1 MTLSDQDLAS
11 LSVKSLTGVGDKLA
25 EKLARLGIFQV
36 ENLLFHL
43 PFRYEDRT
51 RISPVGSLQAFQ
63 SAQIEGEV
71 LAADIV
77 LGRRRSLMVKVSD
90 KTGIVSLRFFHFSN
104 AQRQGFK
111 KGRKIRCFGDARIG
125 RSGLELFHPEYQFVD
140 QSSPLAKTLTPIYPT
155 TEGVTQPRLRNL
167 TDQALALLEK
177 WTPPDLLKELDLGD
191 TPWSMKAALS
201 YLHRPPESA
210 KIESLAEGKHPAQ
223 QRLILEELTAHQL
236 SMLRVRNQN
245 RNYQAVKIPTAPKV
259 QDQILQT
266 VGFSPTSA
274 QQRVCKEI
282 YDDLASGHPML
293 RLLQG
298 DVGSGKTLVAALAAA
313 SAIAAG
319 YQVALMVP
327 TEILAEQHMRSFSR
341 WFPKEWK
348 ITLLTSRIKGKGRD
362 AVLDLIAKGN
372 SNLVIGTHALFQD
385 DVQFAN
391 LALVI
396 IDEQH
401 RFGVSQRLALQDK
414 AVGEG
419 HRAHQLVMTAT
430 PIPRTLAM
438 SHYAHLDLSVID
450 EMPPGRKPVITTVI
464 SQDRRDAVLRR
475 VREYCRSGHQA
486 YWICTLVEEGEM
498 ENLRAAEVTAEELR
512 LSMPELNIGLVH
524 GRLKSA
530 EKDEV
535 MQAFSSGEINLLIAT
550 TVVEVGVDVPRASL
564 MIIENPERLGLSQL
578 HQLRGRV
585 GRGDIESHCI
595 LLYGSPLSHAGKQ
608 RLAAMRD
615 SNSGFELAEIDL
627 KLRGAGEL
635 LGVRQAGEASFH
647 LVQLHR
653 DSSLIPQ
660 ARELAEQLLNSEGQR
675 ADLLLQRWLGNKQNY
690 SFS

>member
-1 MTLSDQDLAS
+1 MPADPDLAR
-11 LSVKSLTGVGDKLA
+11 LSVKNLNGVGDKLA

-43 PFRYEDRT
+43 PLRYEDRT
-51 RISPVGSLQAFQ
+51 RISPIGGLQAFQ
-63 SAQIEGEV
+63 SALVEGEV

-77 LGRRRSLMVKVSD
+77 MGRRRSLMVKIGDS
-90 KTGIVSLRFFHFSN
+90 TGIISLRFFHFSN

-111 KGRKIRCFGDARIG
+111 KGRKIRCYGEARLG
-125 RSGLELFHPEYQFVD
+125 RSGLEIFHPEYQFLD
-140 QSSPLAKTLTPIYPT
+140 RAAPLAKTLTPVYPT
-155 TEGVTQPRLRNL
+155 TEGVTQQRLRNL
-167 TDQALALLEK
+167 TDQALNLLEK
-177 WTPPDLLKELDLGD
+177 WTPDDLLDDMEIADAK
-191 TPWSMKAALS
+191 WSIKAALF

-210 KIESLAEGKHPAQ
+210 EVESLLEGRHPAQ
-223 QRLILEELTAHQL
+223 QRLILEELTAHQV
-236 SMLRVRNQN
+236 SMLKVRNQN
-245 RNYQAVKIPTAPKV
+245 RSYQAVKIAADK
-259 QDQILQT
+259 QAESDILQST
-266 VGFSPTSA
+266 GFALTNA
-274 QQRVCKEI
+274 QRRVCEDI
-282 YDDLASGHPML
+282 YRDLNSGHPML

-313 SAIAAG
+313 AAIAAG

-327 TEILAEQHMRSFSR
+327 TEILAEQHLRSFGR
-341 WFPKEWK
+341 WFPDQWK
-348 ITLLTSRIKGKGRD
+348 ITSLTSRLKGKGRT
-362 AVLDLIAKGN
+362 AVLELINQGK
-372 SNLVIGTHALFQD
+372 SNLVIGTHALFQE
-385 DVQFAN
+385 DVEFAN

-414 AVGEG
+414 GLKQG
-419 HRAHQLVMTAT
+419 FRPHQLVMTAT

-450 EMPPGRKPVITTVI
+450 ELPPGRKPVTTTVI
-464 SQDRRDAVLRR
+464 SQERRDAVLRR
-475 VREYCRSGHQA
+475 VREYCRSGHQV

-512 LSMPELNIGLVH
+512 LAMPEFNIGLVH

-535 MQAFSSGEINLLIAT
+535 MQAFAGGKINLLIAT
-550 TVVEVGVDVPRASL
+550 TVVEVGVDVPNASL

-595 LLYGSPLSHAGKQ
+595 LLYGSPLSQAGKQ

-615 SNSGFELAEIDL
+615 NSSGFKLAEIDL

-653 DSSLIPQ
+653 DSGLIPQ
-660 ARELAEQLLNSEGQR
+660 AREMAETLLVKEDER
-675 ADLLLQRWLGNKQNY
+675 AELLVNRWIGNKQNY
-690 SFS
+690 SLS

>member
-1 MTLSDQDLAS
+1 MPGDQDLAR
-11 LSVKSLTGVGDKLA
+11 LSVQSLNGVGEKLA
-25 EKLARLGIFQV
+25 GKLARLGIYHV

-43 PFRYEDRT
+43 PARYEDRT
-51 RISPVGSLQAFQ
+51 RINPIGGLQAFS

-77 LGRRRSLMVKVSD
+77 MGRRRSLMVKIGDS
-90 KTGIVSLRFFHFSN
+90 TGIISLRFFHFSN
-104 AQRQGFK
+104 AQRQGFH
-111 KGRKIRCFGDARIG
+111 KGRKLRCYGEARLG
-125 RSGLELFHPEYQFVD
+125 RSGLEIFHPEYQFLD
-140 QSSPLAKTLTPIYPT
+140 HAPPLAKTLTPVYPT
-155 TEGVTQPRLRNL
+155 TEGITQQRLRNL
-167 TDQALALLEK
+167 TDQALKLLEK
-177 WTPPDLLKELDLGD
+177 WTPDELIDDLKIADKQ
-191 TPWSMKAALS
+191 WSIKAALF

-210 KIESLAEGKHPAQ
+210 KVESLAQGKHPAQ
-223 QRLILEELTAHQL
+223 QRLIIEELTAHQV
-236 SMLRVRNQN
+236 SMLKVRNQN
-245 RNYQAVKIPTAPKV
+245 RSYKAVKIAPSHREESA
-259 QDQILQT
+259 ILQA
-266 VGFSPTSA
+266 VGFSPTAA
-274 QQRVCKEI
+274 QRRVCDEI
-282 YDDLASGHPML
+282 YRDLDSGHPML

-327 TEILAEQHMRSFSR
+327 TEILAEQHSRSFSR
-341 WFPKEWK
+341 WFPDAWK
-348 ITLLTSRIKGKGRD
+348 INVLTSRLKGKGRA
-362 AVLDLIAKGN
+362 AVLELVEQGKSD
-372 SNLVIGTHALFQD
+372 LVIGTHALFQD
-385 DVQFAN
+385 DVRFAN

-414 AVGEG
+414 GLNEDC
-419 HRAHQLVMTAT
+419 RPHQLVMTAT

-450 EMPPGRKPVITTVI
+450 ELPPGRKPVTTRVI

-475 VREYCRSGHQA
+475 LREYCRSGHQV

-512 LSMPELNIGLVH
+512 LAIPELKIGLVH

-530 EKDEV
+530 EKDDV
-535 MQAFSSGEINLLIAT
+535 MQAFASGKIDLLIAT
-550 TVVEVGVDVPRASL
+550 TVVEVGVDVPNASL

-595 LLYGSPLSHAGKQ
+595 LLYGSPLSQAGKQ
-608 RLAAMRD
+608 RLSAMRD
-615 SNSGFELAEIDL
+615 NSSGFKLAEIDL

-653 DSSLIPQ
+653 DSELIPQ
-660 ARELAEQLLNSEGQR
+660 ARELAEKLLAQQDKR
-675 ADLLLQRWLGNKQNY
+675 ADFLINRWLGDKQNY
-690 SFS
+690 SLS

>member
-1 MTLSDQDLAS
+1 MPGSQDLAR
-11 LSVKSLTGVGDKLA
+11 LSVKSLNGVGDKLA
-25 EKLARLGIFQV
+25 EKLARLGIYQV

-43 PFRYEDRT
+43 PSRYEDRT
-51 RISPVGSLQAFQ
+51 RIHPIGSLQAFQ
-63 SAQIEGEV
+63 SGQIEGEV

-77 LGRRRSLMVKVSD
+77 MGRRRSLMVKIGDS
-90 KTGIVSLRFFHFSN
+90 TGIISLRFFHFSN

-111 KGRKIRCFGDARIG
+111 KGRKLRCFGEARLG
-125 RSGLELFHPEYQFVD
+125 RSGLEIFHPEYQFLD
-140 QSSPLAKTLTPIYPT
+140 RASPLAKTLTPIYPT

-177 WTPPDLLKELDLGD
+177 WTPEDLLEELDVGD
-191 TPWSMKAALS
+191 SSWSMKAALT

-210 KIESLAEGKHPAQ
+210 KIESLTEGKHPAQ

-236 SMLRVRNQN
+236 SMLKVRNQN
-245 RNYQAVKIPTAPKV
+245 RSHQAVKISPSPSEEASILASAGFTPTAA
-259 QDQILQT
+259 QT
-266 VGFSPTSA
+266 
-274 QQRVCKEI
+274 RVCQEI
-282 YDDLASGHPML
+282 YSDLASGHPML

-327 TEILAEQHMRSFSR
+327 TEILAEQHLRSFNR
-341 WFPKEWK
+341 WFPEKWK
-348 ITLLTSRIKGKGRD
+348 ITLLTSRLKGKGRA
-362 AVLDLIAKGN
+362 AVIDLVKQGK

-385 DVQFAN
+385 DVYFAK

-401 RFGVSQRLALQDK
+401 RFGVGQRLAIQDK
-414 AVGEG
+414 AFREG
-419 HRAHQLVMTAT
+419 GRPHQLVMTAT

-450 EMPPGRKPVITTVI
+450 ELPPGRKPVTTTVI
-464 SQDRRDAVLRR
+464 SQERRDAVLRR
-475 VREYCRSGHQA
+475 VREYCRSGHQV

-498 ENLRAAEVTAEELR
+498 ENLRAAEVTAEELK
-512 LSMPELNIGLVH
+512 LAMPELDIGLVH
-524 GRLKSA
+524 GRLKSS

-535 MQAFSSGEINLLIAT
+535 MQAFTSGEIHLLIAT
-550 TVVEVGVDVPRASL
+550 TVVEVGVDVPNASL
-564 MIIENPERLGLSQL
+564 MIIDNPERLGLSQL

-595 LLYGSPLSHAGKQ
+595 LLYGSPLSQAGKQ
-608 RLAAMRD
+608 RLSAMRD
-615 SNSGFELAEIDL
+615 ISSGFELAEIDL

-635 LGVRQAGEASFH
+635 LGLRQAGEASFH

-653 DSSLIPQ
+653 DAGLIPQ
-660 ARELAEQLLNSEGQR
+660 ARQLAEQFLMSSDNRAELLIN
-675 ADLLLQRWLGNKQNY
+675 RWLGGKQDY

>member
-1 MTLSDQDLAS
+1 MPGSQDLAR
-11 LSVKSLTGVGDKLA
+11 LSVKSLNGVGDKLA
-25 EKLARLGIFQV
+25 EKLARLGIYQV

-43 PFRYEDRT
+43 PSRYEDRT
-51 RISPVGSLQAFQ
+51 RIHPIGSLQAFQ
-63 SAQIEGEV
+63 SGQIEGEV

-77 LGRRRSLMVKVSD
+77 MGRRRSLMVKIGDS
-90 KTGIVSLRFFHFSN
+90 TGIISLRFFHFSN

-111 KGRKIRCFGDARIG
+111 KGRKLRCFGEARLG
-125 RSGLELFHPEYQFVD
+125 RSGLEIFHPEYQFLD
-140 QSSPLAKTLTPIYPT
+140 RASPLAKTLTPIYPT

-177 WTPPDLLKELDLGD
+177 WTPEDLLEELDVGD
-191 TPWSMKAALS
+191 SSWSMSAALT

-210 KIESLAEGKHPAQ
+210 KIESLTEGKHPAQ

-236 SMLRVRNQN
+236 SMLKVRNQN
-245 RNYQAVKIPTAPKV
+245 RSHQAVKISPSPSEEASILASAGFTPTAA
-259 QDQILQT
+259 QT
-266 VGFSPTSA
+266 
-274 QQRVCKEI
+274 RVCQEI
-282 YDDLASGHPML
+282 YSDLASGHPML

-327 TEILAEQHMRSFSR
+327 TEILAEQHLRSFNR
-341 WFPKEWK
+341 WFPEKWK
-348 ITLLTSRIKGKGRD
+348 ITLLTSRLKGKGRA
-362 AVLDLIAKGN
+362 AVIDLVKQGK
-372 SNLVIGTHALFQD
+372 SNLVIGTHALFQN
-385 DVQFAN
+385 DVEFAN

-401 RFGVSQRLALQDK
+401 RFGVGQRLALQDK
-414 AVGEG
+414 AFREG
-419 HRAHQLVMTAT
+419 GRPHQLVMTAT

-450 EMPPGRKPVITTVI
+450 ELPPGRKPVTTTVI
-464 SQDRRDAVLRR
+464 SQERRDAVLRR
-475 VREYCRSGHQA
+475 VREYCRSGHQV

-498 ENLRAAEVTAEELR
+498 ENLRAAEVTAEELK
-512 LSMPELNIGLVH
+512 LAMPELNIGLVH
-524 GRLKSA
+524 GRLKSS

-535 MQAFSSGEINLLIAT
+535 MQAFASGEIHLLIAT
-550 TVVEVGVDVPRASL
+550 TVVEVGVDVPNASL
-564 MIIENPERLGLSQL
+564 MIIDNPERLGLSQL

-595 LLYGSPLSHAGKQ
+595 LLYGSPLSQAGKQ
-608 RLAAMRD
+608 RLSAMRD
-615 SNSGFELAEIDL
+615 ISSGFELAEIDL

-635 LGVRQAGEASFH
+635 LGLRQAGEASFH

-653 DSSLIPQ
+653 DAGLIPQ
-660 ARELAEQLLNSEGQR
+660 ARQLAERFLMSSDKRAELLIN
-675 ADLLLQRWLGNKQNY
+675 RWLGGKQDY

>member
-1 MTLSDQDLAS
+1 MPGSQDLAR
-11 LSVKSLTGVGDKLA
+11 LSVKSLNGVGDKLA
-25 EKLARLGIFQV
+25 EKLARLGIYQV

-43 PFRYEDRT
+43 PSRYEDRT
-51 RISPVGSLQAFQ
+51 RIHPIGSLQAFQ
-63 SAQIEGEV
+63 SGQIEGEV

-77 LGRRRSLMVKVSD
+77 MGRRRSLMVKIGDS
-90 KTGIVSLRFFHFSN
+90 TGIISLRFFHFSN

-111 KGRKIRCFGDARIG
+111 KGRKLRCFGEARLG
-125 RSGLELFHPEYQFVD
+125 RSGLEIFHPEYQFLD
-140 QSSPLAKTLTPIYPT
+140 RASPLAKTLTPIYPT

-177 WTPPDLLKELDLGD
+177 WTPEDLLEELDVGD
-191 TPWSMKAALS
+191 SSWSMKAALT

-210 KIESLAEGKHPAQ
+210 KIESLTEGKHPAQ

-236 SMLRVRNQN
+236 SMLKVRNQN
-245 RNYQAVKIPTAPKV
+245 RSHQAVKISPSPSEEASILASAGFTPTAA
-259 QDQILQT
+259 QT
-266 VGFSPTSA
+266 
-274 QQRVCKEI
+274 RVCQEI
-282 YDDLASGHPML
+282 YSDLASGHPML

-327 TEILAEQHMRSFSR
+327 TEILAEQHLRSFNR
-341 WFPKEWK
+341 WFPEKWK
-348 ITLLTSRIKGKGRD
+348 ITLLTSRLKGKGRA
-362 AVLDLIAKGN
+362 AVIDLVKQGK

-385 DVQFAN
+385 DVHFAK

-401 RFGVSQRLALQDK
+401 RFGVGQRLALQDK
-414 AVGEG
+414 AFSEG
-419 HRAHQLVMTAT
+419 GRPHQLVMTAT

-450 EMPPGRKPVITTVI
+450 ELPPGRKPVTTTVI
-464 SQDRRDAVLRR
+464 SQERRDAVLRR
-475 VREYCRSGHQA
+475 VREYCRSGHQV

-498 ENLRAAEVTAEELR
+498 ENLRAAEVTAEELK
-512 LSMPELNIGLVH
+512 LAMPELNIGLVH
-524 GRLKSA
+524 GRLKSS

-535 MQAFSSGEINLLIAT
+535 MQAFTSGEIHLLIAT
-550 TVVEVGVDVPRASL
+550 TVVEVGVDVPNASL
-564 MIIENPERLGLSQL
+564 MIIDNPERLGLSQL

-595 LLYGSPLSHAGKQ
+595 LLYGSPLSQAGKQ
-608 RLAAMRD
+608 RLSAMRD
-615 SNSGFELAEIDL
+615 ISSGFELAEIDL

-635 LGVRQAGEASFH
+635 LGLRQAGEASFH

-653 DSSLIPQ
+653 DAGLIPQ
-660 ARELAEQLLNSEGQR
+660 ARQLAEQFLMSSDNRAELLIN
-675 ADLLLQRWLGNKQNY
+675 RWLGGKQDY

>member
-1 MTLSDQDLAS
+1 MSGEQDLAK
-11 LSVKSLTGVGDKLA
+11 LPVQRLKGVGDKLA
-25 EKLARLGIFQV
+25 EKLTRLGIYQV
-36 ENLLFHL
+36 EHLLFHL
-43 PFRYEDRT
+43 PSRYEDRT
-51 RISPVGSLQAFQ
+51 RISPIGSLQAFN

-71 LAADIV
+71 LAADIIM
-77 LGRRRSLMVKVSD
+77 GRRRSLMVKIGDS
-90 KTGIVSLRFFHFSN
+90 TGITSLRFFHFSN

-111 KGRKIRCFGDARIG
+111 KGRKLRCFGEARLG
-125 RSGLELFHPEYQFVD
+125 RSGLEIFHPEYQFLD
-140 QSSPLAKTLTPIYPT
+140 RAIPLAKTLTPIYPT
-155 TEGVTQPRLRNL
+155 TEGITQQRLRNL

-177 WTPPDLLKELDLGD
+177 WTPADLLEELEIANKR
-191 TPWSMKAALS
+191 WSIQAALT

-210 KIESLAEGKHPAQ
+210 ELESLATGKHPAQ
-223 QRLILEELTAHQL
+223 QRLIIEELTAHQL
-236 SMLRVRNQN
+236 SMLKVRNQN
-245 RNYQAVKIPTAPKV
+245 RNYHALKIPRNQQEEATILKAAGFVPTAA
-259 QDQILQT
+259 QI
-266 VGFSPTSA
+266 
-274 QQRVCKEI
+274 RVCQEI
-282 YDDLASGHPML
+282 YEDLASGHPML

-298 DVGSGKTLVAALAAA
+298 DVGSGKTLVAALAATA
-313 SAIAAG
+313 AIAAG

-327 TEILAEQHMRSFSR
+327 TEILAEQHLRSFSR
-341 WFPKEWK
+341 WFPEKWK
-348 ITLLTSRIKGKGRD
+348 TTLLTSRLKGKGRT
-362 AVLDLIAKGN
+362 AVLDLVRQGK
-372 SNLVIGTHALFQD
+372 SDLVIGTHALFQS

-414 AVGEG
+414 ALNNDQ
-419 HRAHQLVMTAT
+419 RPHQLVMTAT

-450 EMPPGRKPVITTVI
+450 ELPPGRKPVTTTVI

-475 VREYCRSGHQA
+475 VREYCRSGHQV

-498 ENLRAAEVTAEELR
+498 ENLRAAEVTAEEMR
-512 LSMPELNIGLVH
+512 LSMPELNVGLVH

-535 MQAFSSGEINLLIAT
+535 MQAFANGEIHLLIAT
-550 TVVEVGVDVPRASL
+550 TVVEVGVDVPNASL
-564 MIIENPERLGLSQL
+564 MIIDNPERLGLSQL

-595 LLYGSPLSHAGKQ
+595 LLYGSPLSQAGKQ
-608 RLAAMRD
+608 RLGAMRD
-615 SNSGFELAEIDL
+615 HSSGFDLAEIDL

-635 LGVRQAGEASFH
+635 LGLRQAGEASFH

-653 DSSLIPQ
+653 DAKLIPT
-660 ARELAEQLLNSEGQR
+660 ARKLAEQLTDSSDKRIE
-675 ADLLLQRWLGNKQNY
+675 LLINRWLGGKQDY